1 MGKASSKTPLVLP
14 LIPLAAPLA
23 LLPGT
28 TFKVPLSNRP
38 DVAAI
43 LAKIY
48 SVSSTARPD
57 AAITVACVPLASTQL
72 SRHGKLLIDEGPA
85 KESQEAK
92 AMDMSPVNAT
102 KDDIFG
108 YGCLAK
114 VSGVQGRMQ
123 GELNLLVEGLERVE
137 IVDVLQERPYFEGEL
152 RSVHEHSEYS
162 PKPLCPEYFANLYL
176 QSMWA
181 TQSWWSSSIS

>member
-1 MGKASSKTPLVLP
+1 MGKSASKTPRVLP

-28 TFKVPLSNRP
+28 TFKVPLTSRP

-43 LAKIY
+43 VAKIY

-57 AAITVACVPLASTQL
+57 AAITVACVPMASPQL
-72 SRHGKLLIDEGPA
+72 SRHGKLMIEEGPGKDGR
-85 KESQEAK
+85 KEK
-92 AMDMSPVNAT
+92 AVDMDPVTAT
-102 KDDIFG
+102 KDDIFA

-123 GELNLLVEGLERVE
+123 GELNLLLEGLERVE

-152 RSVHEHSEYS
+152 RSVHEHSKCLV
-162 PKPLCPEYFANLYL
+162 PDVCLGCP
-176 QSMWA
+176 S
-181 TQSWWSSSIS
+181 